1 MHSFMVNILKKSSLK
16 KIKYSRSLPDP
27 ENFLCGHQQPY
38 NFFSVIADFQ
48 TRFRLLPIFN
58 WFKVEKLAVT
68 GDFFFF
74 FWLSRKKSIRADQ
87 KNPYMADYWWAGIKN
102 HSTILMI
109 MKIYMFILL
118 YFTLVLLLIMRNQ
131 PVSIAW
137 QQHLQ
142 LHLIIVEVTPSILV
156 DELDVIYIFDI
167 NIVYPY
173 EICRFIWFLILL
185 NVDHA

>member
-1 MHSFMVNILKKSSLK
+1 MVNILKKSSLK

-27 ENFLCGHQQPY
+27 ENFWCGHQQPY

-74 FWLSRKKSIRADQ
+74 FFRLSRKESIRADQ
-87 KNPYMADYWWAGIKN
+87 KNPYMADYWWAGIN
-102 HSTILMI
+102 NYSTILMI
-109 MKIYMFILL
+109 TKIYMFILL
-118 YFTLVLLLIMRNQ
+118 YFTLVLLLIMRSQ

-142 LHLIIVEVTPSILV
+142 LHLIIVEVTPNVLI

-167 NIVYPY
+167 NIVYLC
-173 EICRFIWFLILL
+173 EICKFIWFLILL
-185 NVDHA
+185 NVSNA